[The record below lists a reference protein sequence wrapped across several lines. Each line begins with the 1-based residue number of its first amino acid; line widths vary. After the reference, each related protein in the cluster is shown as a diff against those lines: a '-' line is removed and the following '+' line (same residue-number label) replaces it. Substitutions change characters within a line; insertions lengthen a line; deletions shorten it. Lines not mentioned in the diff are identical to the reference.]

1 MKKKILLLIV
11 VSFISITVS
20 AQAPFT
26 IWEPAYTPR
35 SRSVPSIPY
44 YSLPDPVE
52 EAERYNAT
60 IARARQIVSNE
71 TVSTTAFEYYSE
83 KMFPMK
89 VRIIQRRNGAV
100 EISCIGIKKNNIWK
114 PYDNEIVSLEAMY
127 RQATT
132 EKDKSTILELM
143 EYGNYMLIINV
154 DNEVYL
160 IE

>member
-1 MKKKILLLIV
+1 
-11 VSFISITVS
+11 
-20 AQAPFT
+20 
-26 IWEPAYTPR
+26 
-35 SRSVPSIPY
+35 
-44 YSLPDPVE
+44 
-52 EAERYNAT
+52 
-60 IARARQIVSNE
+60 
-71 TVSTTAFEYYSE
+71 
-83 KMFPMK
+83 MK